1 MLQNNMKIQDINW
14 NKEEDNFYNYLYSLQ
29 EEKYKDFA
37 KSLIPGNVILIGIR
51 LPILKKIAKEI
62 MKTDYKSFLNLK
74 DNNIFEV
81 KMLKAFV
88 IANIKDLKTYLSFF
102 TKFIQTID
110 NWSICDSFI
119 AASKIIEK
127 NRETFYTIIEK
138 LLVNKK
144 EFNNRV
150 GFVILLNYYIVD
162 EYIDDVLTIIDLYKN
177 DTYYANM
184 ALAWLLCE
192 AYIKYPQ
199 KMQTYLSNVTLNKNI
214 KKNMIRK
221 IKDSYRVPKSNKEW
235 LKKID

>member
-1 MLQNNMKIQDINW
+1 M
-14 NKEEDNFYNYLYSLQ
+14 
-29 EEKYKDFA
+29 
-37 KSLIPGNVILIGIR
+37 
-51 LPILKKIAKEI
+51 
-62 MKTDYKSFLNLK
+62 
-74 DNNIFEV
+74 
-81 KMLKAFV
+81 
-88 IANIKDLKTYLSFF
+88 
-102 TKFIQTID
+102 
-110 NWSICDSFI
+110 
-119 AASKIIEK
+119 
-127 NRETFYTIIEK
+127 
-138 LLVNKK
+138 
-144 EFNNRV
+144 
-150 GFVILLNYYIVD
+150 LNYYIVD